1 MSFDE
6 ERFIQNIKI
15 IQYLLGQLYG
25 VHKQKDPLTP
35 GEGIINY
42 KGQKWTDDNRA
53 LFALCYLGCAASSF
67 PQFVDREL
75 YAETN
80 NITAYYKINLKPTF
94 APSDPNFKLED
105 ARYALEDLG
114 VKLPEHI

>member
-6 ERFIQNIKI
+6 ERLIQNIKI

-35 GEGIINY
+35 GEDIINY

-53 LFALCYLGCAASSF
+53 LFALYYLGCAASSF
-67 PQFVDREL
+67 PQFVDGEL

-80 NITAYYKINLKPTF
+80 NITAYYKINQNLHSHYLTPILSWKMPDTHW
-94 APSDPNFKLED
+94 KT
-105 ARYALEDLG
+105 
-114 VKLPEHI
+114 